1 MHLACRSGTILD
13 AIAAGAAT
21 YWQTGRQADGQT
33 DRQTDRQT
41 DWLTVKWQQQQ
52 QQQRSRIPYG
62 LTKVPTA
69 RQCLLE
75 LSTAISYLIEGAV
88 QLQGNATLRA
98 LALVFN
104 CLNAIASLVESK
116 YMEKC
121 RRDSIG
127 CQRLQGV
134 RVYQKETA
142 PRDHCA
148 QIENFLIFNILIDSL
163 WCRHV
168 RHPTTSLK
176 SKVLDYIFHEIT
188 KLVLCNILSMSKKL
202 PLKTTRL
209 PNTLVIFKTYIRDIS
224 YRYICDIYCVISS
237 KR

>member
-1 MHLACRSGTILD
+1 MHAALAPFWTPLQLEQRLI
-13 AIAAGAAT
+13 
-21 YWQTGRQADGQT
+21 GRQADKQT
-33 DRQTDRQT
+33 DRPTDKQTDR
-41 DWLTVKWQQQQ
+41 LTAKWQQQQ

-88 QLQGNATLRA
+88 QLQGSATLRA

-116 YMEKC
+116 YMAKC

-163 WCRHV
+163 
-168 RHPTTSLK
+168 
-176 SKVLDYIFHEIT
+176 
-188 KLVLCNILSMSKKL
+188 
-202 PLKTTRL
+202 
-209 PNTLVIFKTYIRDIS
+209 
-224 YRYICDIYCVISS
+224 
-237 KR
+237 